1 MANLILVI
9 VVGADR
15 LSTADTLKLGAV
27 IGVVINHRRLSSR
40 LPPMANLSLVI
51 VPAPVVSLPMT
62 SSALSSLPVPIAH
75 SSSTPLLFPV
85 RLRPQPPTPRTGAA
99 LTTATTTAGGA
110 WRGCARRRRQL
121 ATVTTVS
128 TTEAATTVTTK
139 EAATTVT
146 TKEAVT
152 TATTTILCV
161 LSFTDSLSYLGF
173 HVRSVDKR
181 QISRN
186 YLYWGA
192 APSHPILSPLPDL
205 SVGEEDGQWE
215 DGSAPAVARG
225 ARPRGLGRWSA
236 TVGLDLV
243 TTDAAGPWAVVLRFQ
258 WISVDLCAFV

>member
-1 MANLILVI
+1 
-9 VVGADR
+9 
-15 LSTADTLKLGAV
+15 
-27 IGVVINHRRLSSR
+27 
-40 LPPMANLSLVI
+40 
-51 VPAPVVSLPMT
+51 
-62 SSALSSLPVPIAH
+62 
-75 SSSTPLLFPV
+75 
-85 RLRPQPPTPRTGAA
+85 
-99 LTTATTTAGGA
+99 
-110 WRGCARRRRQL
+110 
-121 ATVTTVS
+121 VTTVS

-243 TTDAAGPWAVVLRFQ
+243 TTDATGPWAVVLGFQ